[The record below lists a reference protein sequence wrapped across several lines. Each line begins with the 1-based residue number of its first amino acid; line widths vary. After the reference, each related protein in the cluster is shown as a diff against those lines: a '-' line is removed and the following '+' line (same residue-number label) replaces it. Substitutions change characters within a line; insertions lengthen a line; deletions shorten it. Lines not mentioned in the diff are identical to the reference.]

1 MGNNELSV
9 NNANSAGR
17 SSGPDYQ
24 DWVEQTLQS
33 IEIDARAQPWKKTFS
48 DRVVDSGF
56 DDGQDIITI
65 KKTIQQRNSS
75 RPRTPEVQGN
85 SLAA

>member
-1 MGNNELSV
+1 MGSNEL
-9 NNANSAGR
+9 NANKINHKEQS
-17 SSGPDYQ
+17 PDNQ
-24 DWVEQTLQS
+24 SWVEQTLQS
-33 IEIDARAQPWKKTFS
+33 IETDARAQPWKKTFS

-65 KKTIQQRNSS
+65 KKGPSS
-75 RPRTPEVQGN
+75 RDSTPEVQGN